1 MKSFCNWYTND
12 IHHPVLLCVPEEAES
27 TRPIQWQLFGFV
39 RQGLNIRMVSK
50 GNEAVPRKHTRISV
64 LELQRRGVL
73 IYCVN
78 YYMYLQVHVL
88 TSERLNSSFWQVSSK
103 VRQSDPKQHL
113 FHSSQPEKQR
123 LIGSKTVHVVMML
136 ICLQKGLLVCSYSS
150 TYWDT
155 W

>member
-1 MKSFCNWYTND
+1 MKSFWNWYIND
-12 IHHPVLLCVPEEAES
+12 IHHSVLLCVPEEAES
-27 TRPIQWQLFGFV
+27 TRTIQRQLFGFV
-39 RQGLNIRMVSK
+39 GQGFNIRMVSK
-50 GNEAVPRKHTRISV
+50 GNKAVPRKQIRISL
-64 LELQRRGVL
+64 LERQRRGVL

-78 YYMYLQVHVL
+78 FHLQVHVF

-113 FHSSQPEKQR
+113 FHSSQPAKQCYR
-123 LIGSKTVHVVMML
+123 AWLVLNQG
-136 ICLQKGLLVCSYSS
+136 ICIYVQSSYWSTC